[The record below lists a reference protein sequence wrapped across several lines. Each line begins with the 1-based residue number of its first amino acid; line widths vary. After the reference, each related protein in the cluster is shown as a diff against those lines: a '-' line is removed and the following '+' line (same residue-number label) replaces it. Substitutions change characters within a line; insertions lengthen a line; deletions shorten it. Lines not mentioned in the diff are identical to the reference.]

1 VKLNGR
7 EAKLRQLGA
16 LGDRQLGNS
25 PQDTMPP
32 ALYDFRS
39 DTVTRPT
46 AAMLQAMMDAPTG
59 DDVFGEDPTVHRL
72 EEENRVA
79 GRTLTLTRALS

>member
-1 VKLNGR
+1 MKLNGTVP
-7 EAKLRQLGA
+7 KLRQLGA

-25 PQDTMPP
+25 ATHIMPP

-46 AAMLQAMMDAPTG
+46 AAMLQAMVNAPTG